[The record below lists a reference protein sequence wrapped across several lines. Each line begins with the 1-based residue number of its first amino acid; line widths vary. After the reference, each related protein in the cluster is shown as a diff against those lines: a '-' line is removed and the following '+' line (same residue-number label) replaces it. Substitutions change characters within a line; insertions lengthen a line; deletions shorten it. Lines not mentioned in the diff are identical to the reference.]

1 MSSAS
6 APLIADITEKWIEK
20 EMWIMNNRRSRK
32 RNKEMLLKQ
41 LKKMSLKIMIARAK
55 MAGIPI
61 DFLAQKM
68 EAFLVKEATL
78 YGEAHDQVKEMKQ
91 ELMNIN
97 GGSFFVSVSNTRYKA
112 MTFKTIHHSACVFQG
127 DRPLTND
134 CIDLGSVELNGITPT
149 PRGVIP
155 VDVTFELDVDG
166 ILTVKERKPSA
177 KSKSFTIID
186 YKGCLTHAEIERMIR
201 EAKMMA
207 EEDQLAK
214 ARVEAMNMNF
224 GCRVL
229 D

>member
-1 MSSAS
+1 
-6 APLIADITEKWIEK
+6 
-20 EMWIMNNRRSRK
+20 MWIMNNRRSRK

-68 EAFLVKEATL
+68 EAFLMKEATL
-78 YGEAHDQVKEMKQ
+78 YEEARDQVEEMKQ

-112 MTFKTIHHSACVFQG
+112 MTFKTIHHSAYYHTANDQQTSILINVHIQVFQG

-149 PRGVIP
+149 PRGVIL

-166 ILTVKERKPSA
+166 ILTVTVKERKPSA

>member
-1 MSSAS
+1 
-6 APLIADITEKWIEK
+6 
-20 EMWIMNNRRSRK
+20 MWIMNNRRSRK

-68 EAFLVKEATL
+68 EAFLMKEATL
-78 YGEAHDQVKEMKQ
+78 YEEARDQVEEMKQ

-97 GGSFFVSVSNTRYKA
+97 GGSFFVSRQFSTDYHTANDQQTSILINVH
-112 MTFKTIHHSACVFQG
+112 IQVFQG

-149 PRGVIP
+149 PRGVIL

-166 ILTVKERKPSA
+166 ILTVTVKERKPSA